1 MTISINPIA
10 QRADCCSVTLAGNL
24 VHEPKIRYQANP
36 VLAIADITIATH
48 SRWFD
53 KFSNSYKEWTTYHD
67 VKVVGDIVEHSLL
80 HAQKGEVIL
89 IQGHLSHQK
98 NTEKELLLATFVQ
111 VFAKG
116 YSQEINQLQCSGQLQ
131 TPFRL
136 ITTENNKVFA
146 EAQINIVQQLLS
158 STKQHKH
165 TVQIQ
170 RPIHIWGKQAHYLA
184 EKAQVGDGLIIEG
197 KLGYI
202 NDTKK
207 AQLIEAKQILI
218 TKFKAQ
224 GKRVEPTPS

>member
-1 MTISINPIA
+1 MTIPISPVI
-10 QRADCCSVTLAGNL
+10 QRADFCSITLVGNL

-53 KFSNSYKEWTTYHD
+53 KFSNNYKEWTTYHD
-67 VKVVGDIVEHSLL
+67 VKVVGDIVEQTLL
-80 HAQKGEVIL
+80 YAQKGEVIL

-98 NTEKELLLATFVQ
+98 NTDKELLLATFVQ

-116 YSQEINQLQCSGQLQ
+116 YSQEVNQLQCSGQLL

-146 EAQINIVQQLLS
+146 EASISIIQQLL
-158 STKQHKH
+158 TANKQHKH
-165 TVQIQ
+165 SVKIQ
-170 RPIHIWGKQAHYLA
+170 RPIHIWGKQAQYLA

-197 KLGYI
+197 KLGYLH
-202 NDTKK
+202 NAQK
-207 AQLIEAKQILI
+207 AQLIEAKQILL
-218 TKFKAQ
+218 TKFKEQ
-224 GKRVEPTPS
+224 LTDSK